1 MLGIKE
7 IIEFICPKL
16 NEFVLLIENEI
27 KTDEELLKLVNKYF
41 NDKCVNINNT
51 NESLDDND
59 SFDNKD
65 FKLFDTLKQSI
76 NFTYSLN
83 DDFSQ
88 SYLNFVKYDS
98 SINFDNKSIKE
109 SLFSNL
115 KNIRPFQENN
125 DKLNSIL
132 LLYSILK
139 VFILLF

>member
-27 KTDEELLKLVNKYF
+27 KTDEELSKLVNKYY

-51 NESLDDND
+51 NESLDEID

-88 SYLNFVKYDS
+88 NYLSFVKLDS
-98 SINFDNKSIKE
+98 SITFTNKPMKE

-139 VFILLF
+139 VLFLLF